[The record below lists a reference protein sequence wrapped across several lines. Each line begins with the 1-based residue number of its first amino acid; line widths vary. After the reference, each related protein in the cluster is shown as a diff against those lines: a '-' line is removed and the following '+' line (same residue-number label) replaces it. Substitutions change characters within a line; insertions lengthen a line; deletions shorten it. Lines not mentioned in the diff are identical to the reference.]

1 MSKLQVVTL
10 TCTSVCVF
18 VVLPTHGTNI
28 YLALGIEEFE
38 NEPKDCILK
47 LFTFWSLGGRI
58 SHKTTY
64 GCGNSC
70 LSALLPFLLLA
81 AFDGHIGHWTIH
93 GCGGSENKDIWRC
106 GNAQTCVLRAT
117 SEPSENSEHSG
128 QEWIFQHC

>member
-81 AFDGHIGHWTIH
+81 PFDGCIGHWT
-93 GCGGSENKDIWRC
+93 STD
-106 GNAQTCVLRAT
+106 AVALRT
-117 SEPSENSEHSG
+117 R
-128 QEWIFQHC
+128 IFGDVGMLRHDCN